1 VSPWLSYFRS
11 VALYRFLDANFNIM
25 EHSEALNDSFKWL
38 SLRLFHFVS
47 YLKNMKINA
56 AHSLNQVVI
65 EDLALDST
73 MVS

>member
-1 VSPWLSYFRS
+1 
-11 VALYRFLDANFNIM
+11 M

-56 AHSLNQVVI
+56 AHSLIPVVI
-65 EDLALDST
+65 EDLALDPT